1 MENSAKEQSFQSS
14 HMSVEH
20 LEKEFWTFK
29 TNKLCVIHGIILAS
43 FPNKTIK
50 KINLLPDI

>member
-14 HMSVEH
+14 HMNVEH
-20 LEKEFWTFK
+20 FKKEFWTFK
-29 TNKLCVIHGIILAS
+29 TDKLCVNHGIILAS